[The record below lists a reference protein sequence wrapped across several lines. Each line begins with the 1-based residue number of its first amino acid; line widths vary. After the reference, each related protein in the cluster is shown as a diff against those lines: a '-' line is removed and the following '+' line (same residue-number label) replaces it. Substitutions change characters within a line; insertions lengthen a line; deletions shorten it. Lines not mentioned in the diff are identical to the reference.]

1 MEQHDQ
7 INMVK
12 SETCGDLKPHGDFY
26 GAAAGAVAAVA
37 LFMQA
42 CRKEQVGLY
51 ELNELTL
58 SGSAADKN
66 KMKTNQQFV
75 SILYTNL
82 FQSGIA
88 SSDVFEIDRL
98 FQSMGDNEVARE
110 VLISNFFNDAGV
122 QLPSIEEMNSD
133 PDAFIEETYKR
144 FFVRLPNE
152 AEKTWVRNFIQSNPY
167 MTPELV
173 YFAFAL
179 SNEYQY
185 Y

>member
-1 MEQHDQ
+1 METNEK
-7 INMVK
+7 IIFK
-12 SETCGDLKPHGDFY
+12 RSETCGDQPALSGLT
-26 GAAAGAVAAVA
+26 GSAAGALAAVA
-37 LFMQA
+37 VFMQA
-42 CRKEQVGLY
+42 CKKDQVGLY
-51 ELNELTL
+51 ELNEISL

-66 KMKTNQQFV
+66 KMKSNQQFV
-75 SILYTNL
+75 SILFTNL

-98 FQSMGDNEVARE
+98 FQSLGDAEVAKE
-110 VLISNFFNDAGV
+110 ILISNFFNDAGV
-122 QLPSIEEMNSD
+122 QLPTVAEMNTN
-133 PDAFIEETYKR
+133 PDGFIEETYKR

-173 YFAFAL
+173 FFAFAL
-179 SNEYQY
+179 INEYQY